1 MSKKKV
7 GKIARYRTQRRLG
20 VELPGLGKGGAL
32 ERRPYPP
39 GQNGNR
45 RRKYSDFALR
55 LEEKQKVR
63 CNYEL
68 REKQLCRFIRDA
80 KRGSGANW
88 VARLAGLLESRLDSV
103 VFRLGF
109 APSIRSARQLISHGH
124 VLVNGKS
131 INIGSVVL
139 TPGSKV
145 SLKPKAYENQIYLR
159 AQQAPRLDLPDFL
172 RLEEEAGL
180 KIGILQAVPGLEHI
194 PFQFDSGL
202 FTEYYAARKA

>member
-1 MSKKKV
+1 MSKKV
-7 GKIARYRTQRRLG
+7 GKLARYRIQRRLG

-68 REKQLCRFIRDA
+68 REKQLRRFIRDA
-80 KRGSGANW
+80 KRGSGTNW
-88 VARLAGLLESRLDSV
+88 VAKLAGLLESRVD
-103 VFRLGF
+103 
-109 APSIRSARQLISHGH
+109 SARQLVSHGH
-124 VLVNGKS
+124 VMVDGKPVTIS
-131 INIGSVVL
+131 SFVL
-139 TPGSKV
+139 KTGAKV

-159 AQQAPRLDLPDFL
+159 AQQAPRLELPEFL
-172 RLEEEAGL
+172 RVEDQEGVQV
-180 KIGILQAVPGLEHI
+180 GILQAVPGLEHV